1 MGQVVA
7 VGRAMYKAI
16 AASVKS
22 IVESIRGS
30 ARTENPILQAIF
42 TAESPEDFVRK
53 AAQEAADK
61 TTTDKARAAEAAQR
75 DAEERLR
82 NGIQPVIL
90 PTPEEVMAAKA
101 RVHYQE
107 GIFHFAIAGRAG
119 AGKSSLINAFRGL
132 RNNERGAAGVGT
144 EETTSR
150 ISRYP
155 DPNSDNPFVW
165 YDIPGAGTL
174 SQPDWLYFNNQGLY
188 VFDCIIVLFD
198 NRFTQTDIAILTNCR
213 RFQIP
218 HLHNDDTQY
227 QSLYV
232 QAREQ
237 FITGTRATVQRDLQR
252 AKLPNQRVYIV
263 SNRSLLSI
271 TKGRK
276 LSPEIIDE
284 FELMK
289 DLLEEARSRRC
300 LVVGATSH
308 QDTPVDEVLA
318 LPAPQCGA
326 GASST
331 TVRYWR
337 FQHLDRL
344 FPYVFPSTNFSRLS
358 FLCLLV

>member
-107 GIFHFAIAGRAG
+107 GIFHFAIAGSVVTQTRI
-119 AGKSSLINAFRGL
+119 L
-132 RNNERGAAGVGT
+132 
-144 EETTSR
+144 TTPS
-150 ISRYP
+150 Y
-155 DPNSDNPFVW
+155 
-165 YDIPGAGTL
+165 GTL
-174 SQPDWLYFNNQGLY
+174 SQPDGLYFNNQGLY

-213 RFQIP
+213 RFQILTYIVRSKAD
-218 HLHNDDTQY
+218 LHIRNTLNDMGYDPDEDDDTQY

-263 SNRSLLSI
+263 SNRSSLSI

-318 LPAPQCGA
+318 LPAPRAVLALPAPACKFTMYSQSLETFMSA
-326 GASST
+326 PRMPFSFH
-331 TVRYWR
+331 R
-337 FQHLDRL
+337 FN
-344 FPYVFPSTNFSRLS
+344 FPLNRS
-358 FLCLLV
+358 LLPRGWDPIA